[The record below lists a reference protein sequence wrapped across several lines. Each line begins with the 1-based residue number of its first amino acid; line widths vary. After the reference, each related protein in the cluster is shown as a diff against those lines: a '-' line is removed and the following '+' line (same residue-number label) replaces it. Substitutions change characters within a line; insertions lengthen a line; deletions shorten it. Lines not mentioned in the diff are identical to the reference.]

1 MPGQT
6 TDKTS
11 TDKHGHVKP
20 GRLPVSEILFDR
32 PGAPSPF
39 GEDVIFPVPS
49 DRLAYEPPE
58 SPEPE
63 KTEQY

>member
-1 MPGQT
+1 MPGQ

-11 TDKHGHVKP
+11 TDKHGRVKP
-20 GRLPVSEILFDR
+20 GHLPVSEILFDR

-39 GEDVIFPVPS
+39 GEDVVFPVPS
-49 DRLAYEPPE
+49 DQLAYRPPE

-63 KTEQY
+63 ETEQY

>member
-6 TDKTS
+6 TDKTP

-20 GRLPVSEILFDR
+20 GHLPVSEILFDR

-39 GEDVIFPVPS
+39 GEDVTFPLPVDRILYRPPS
-49 DRLAYEPPE
+49 SDVA
-58 SPEPE
+58 E

>member
-6 TDKTS
+6 SDKTS
-11 TDKHGHVKP
+11 TDKHGRVKP
-20 GRLPVSEILFDR
+20 GHLPVSEILFDR

-39 GEDVIFPVPS
+39 GEDVVFPVPS
-49 DRLAYEPPE
+49 DQLAYEPPD
-58 SPEPE
+58 SSTVE